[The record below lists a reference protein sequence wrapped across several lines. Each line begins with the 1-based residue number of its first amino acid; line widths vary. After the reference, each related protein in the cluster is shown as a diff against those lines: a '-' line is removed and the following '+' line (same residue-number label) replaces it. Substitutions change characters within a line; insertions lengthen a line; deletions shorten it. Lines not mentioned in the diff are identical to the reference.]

1 VATPISARFLFP
13 FVYQRP
19 IPPAPAMRDF
29 LSEFVRGSD
38 AACTFIV
45 MDEGYMEEPR
55 RYHLRPFRVLA
66 GALGVALGVA
76 LLAAAAVAFTP
87 LRTLIPGYGTAQ
99 MEQNARQ
106 NARRAAAL
114 EDSVSE
120 QRRYLRHLQRLMTG
134 PVDSAFVAE
143 AQEKAG
149 TAAGGAAPVPA
160 RQAGEAPLPS
170 VPPAH
175 ASGSGEAQRAKEGKL
190 PEMTLPKTSVPG
202 GSDLA
207 SPPRLDPVSFPVAP
221 PVAGFATRGFAPEK
235 GHYAVD
241 IATEAGTPVRTI
253 GDGYVV
259 MAGRTKEGGQAIAV
273 QHAQGY
279 LSFYKHNRRLS
290 KDVGDR
296 VEAREAIAESGNS
309 GEMTTGPHL
318 HMELWRNGL
327 AQNPAAYFIE
337 E

>member
-1 VATPISARFLFP
+1 
-13 FVYQRP
+13 
-19 IPPAPAMRDF
+19 MRDF

-66 GALGVALGVA
+66 GATGVMLGTA

-99 MEQNARQ
+99 MEQSARQ
-106 NARRAAAL
+106 SARRVAAL
-114 EDSVSE
+114 EDSASE

-143 AQEKAG
+143 APEKAG
-149 TAAGGAAPVPA
+149 TAAGGAPPAPA

-170 VPPAH
+170 VPSAY
-175 ASGSGEAQRAKEGKL
+175 ASGSGEERAKGETL
-190 PEMTLPKTSVPG
+190 PEITLPKTSVPR

-207 SPPRLDPVSFPVAP
+207 RPTRLDPVSFPVAP
-221 PVAGFATRGFAPEK
+221 PVAGFATRGFAPEE

-241 IATEAGTPVRTI
+241 IATAAGTPVRSI

-296 VEAREAIAESGNS
+296 VEAREVIAESGNS